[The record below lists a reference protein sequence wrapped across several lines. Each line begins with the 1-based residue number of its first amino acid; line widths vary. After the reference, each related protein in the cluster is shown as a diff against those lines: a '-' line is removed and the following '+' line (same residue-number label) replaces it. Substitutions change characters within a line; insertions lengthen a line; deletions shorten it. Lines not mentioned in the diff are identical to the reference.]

1 MEVFWILIA
10 LAWIVVPIL
19 ARQKKQQAKEQAAR
33 EQAARQRA
41 AQAAQAVA
49 QQRSQQPVRTTPI
62 APTIRTEMQ
71 TSFEGATSTEGKASS
86 EGAPAHIIGTTLQTK
101 TSTLT
106 QIRVDPEHV
115 VRASSESA
123 HTHME
128 TSMSGVEPECA
139 PDSKPSAAASK
150 TPALAGGF
158 VWDVSQAMSG
168 LVMAE
173 ILSPCKALRSE

>member
-10 LAWIVVPIL
+10 LAWIVIPIV

-41 AQAAQAVA
+41 AQAAS
-49 QQRSQQPVRTTPI
+49 QQRVQQPMRTTPMAPTVRTT
-62 APTIRTEMQ
+62 MQ
-71 TSFEGATSTEGKASS
+71 SSFEGAVSTEGTASS
-86 EGAPAHIIGTTLQTK
+86 QEGTPAHTIGTTLSSK
-101 TSTLT
+101 TTTLT

-115 VRASSESA
+115 VKATSESG
-123 HTHME
+123 HTHEE
-128 TSMSGVEPECA
+128 TSMTGVEPPCP
-139 PDSKPSAAASK
+139 PDQKPAAAASAQANA
-150 TPALAGGF
+150 PVGAF

-173 ILSPCKALRSE
+173 ILGPCKALRSE

>member
-41 AQAAQAVA
+41 AQAAT
-49 QQRSQQPVRTTPI
+49 QQRVQQPMRTVPMAPTVRTT
-62 APTIRTEMQ
+62 MQ
-71 TSFEGATSTEGKASS
+71 SSLESTVSTEGMASAQ
-86 EGAPAHIIGTTLQTK
+86 EGTPAHTIGTTLSTK
-101 TSTLT
+101 TTTLK

-115 VRASSESA
+115 VRATSESG
-123 HTHME
+123 HTHEE
-128 TSMSGVEPECA
+128 TSMTGVEPPCPPDKMPVA
-139 PDSKPSAAASK
+139 PASQ

-158 VWDVSQAMSG
+158 VWDASQAMSG

-173 ILSPCKALRSE
+173 ILGPCKALRSE